1 MIHIL
6 KRNSNPLNPT
16 SFFNTEKKKISLALE
31 NCTIYEASFLDPFS
45 FNLEIVTSHE
55 FLIFVFYFIFLSS
68 DNIGFIIQIKS
79 IWVSYSKSCSK
90 IVIKPCQ
97 GLLILCLVFFQL
109 YLYSFIH
116 FLTHPTNIYCLVYT
130 RLLDS
135 VQFNLII
142 LHAFIEC

>member
-1 MIHIL
+1 M
-6 KRNSNPLNPT
+6 
-16 SFFNTEKKKISLALE
+16 
-31 NCTIYEASFLDPFS
+31 IYEASFLDPFS

-116 FLTHPTNIYCLVYT
+116 FLTHPTNIYWVFSLYT
-130 RLLDS
+130 TS
-135 VQFNLII
+135 WQCSIQFNYITCIHWMLT
-142 LHAFIEC
+142 LLNGWGLVLS